1 MPPFCWNPST
11 SNFSWVLQLF
21 ELCRSHHLSLVQK
34 TLQLFVENSLL
45 VAHTRTHTCLVNSHT
60 FVDFNSDSKCD
71 TLPEST
77 YTARTEGFKHV
88 QPALQLTPRQ
98 DVITQHKE
106 RKRNL
111 HNVRQ
116 GGQQWLQHMT
126 GTQAGTRHSSGKKI
140 NSNSE
145 TMLSWTILHEP
156 LGSTCKRSSF
166 AKEIQTKEWQPTH
179 TSLSA
184 TMIGTTIHT
193 KHPHSTTTL
202 HSKAQSFF
210 RARPTCF
217 TLARTQTGFN

>member
-11 SNFSWVLQLF
+11 SDFSWVLQLF
-21 ELCRSHHLSLVQK
+21 ELRRSHHLSLVQK

-88 QPALQLTPRQ
+88 QPALQLTPSQ
-98 DVITQHKE
+98 DVITKHKE
-106 RKRNL
+106 RKRIF

-126 GTQAGTRHSSGKKI
+126 GTQAGTRHISGKKI

-156 LGSTCKRSSF
+156 WDRHAKDQALPRKYKRKSDSRHIP
-166 AKEIQTKEWQPTH
+166 A
-179 TSLSA
+179 SL
-184 TMIGTTIHT
+184 
-193 KHPHSTTTL
+193 
-202 HSKAQSFF
+202 
-210 RARPTCF
+210 RRW
-217 TLARTQTGFN
+217 